1 MKQSEVVTIIH
12 TNDFH
17 SHFEPMPRAAT
28 AIEHIRAK
36 HAGDLV
42 IVTDIGDHMDR
53 MRLETE
59 GSGGKAN
66 QAVLN
71 FSRYDIV
78 VPGNNEGLTLSKQT
92 LEALYTTDSTFD
104 AVCCNMVD
112 YATREPVPW
121 MQPYRIVSKGDIR
134 VGMIGATADFNDFY
148 HQLGWHLLPPLEAIA
163 DVVDRIRSQV
173 DVLVVCSHLGLS
185 RDQEM
190 AETIPGIDCILGGHT
205 HHLLLEPMF
214 VRGTMICATGKFGEY
229 VGEVQF
235 ELDKGTKKIVH
246 RQAWC
251 HEVNRYE
258 ADPVLTDLIAQYKSE
273 AKEVLSEK
281 VAELNVPLTTNWE
294 KESPIGNLL
303 AQGLKAWTGAELAI
317 VNAGQILRSL
327 DEGCITREIILE
339 LCPSPIN
346 PCRMKLRGSYI
357 RQALEECVQNEFI
370 QKPIKGFGFRGKVLG
385 TLCLDGM
392 EIRLDETGRITDIYV
407 GNSQLDNDQEYDVAT
422 IDMFTFGIG
431 YLSLRQG
438 QDIRYYLPE
447 FIRDILI
454 EELQK
459 PLAIEDS
466 FRKRW
471 IT

>member
-1 MKQSEVVTIIH
+1 MKHTEVVTIIH

-28 AIEHIRAK
+28 AIESIRAK
-36 HAGDLV
+36 HAGELV
-42 IVTDIGDHMDR
+42 ILTDIGDHMDR

-59 GSGGKAN
+59 GSEGKAN

-71 FSRYDIV
+71 YSRYDIV
-78 VPGNNEGLTLSKQT
+78 VPGNNEGLTLDKQT
-92 LEALYTTDSTFD
+92 LKALYTKDATFE
-104 AVCCNMVD
+104 AICCNMVD
-112 YATREPVPW
+112 YVTREPVSW
-121 MQPYRIVSKGDIR
+121 MPPYRIFAKGDIR

-148 HQLGWHLLPPLEAIA
+148 HQLGWHLLPPIEAIA
-163 DVVDRIRSQV
+163 DVVGHLRDQV
-173 DVLVVCSHLGLS
+173 DVLIVCSHLGLS

-235 ELDKGTKKIVH
+235 ELDSSTREIVH
-246 RQAWC
+246 RSAYC
-251 HEVNRYE
+251 HELSGFE
-258 ADPVLTDLIAQYKSE
+258 ADPVLVGLIAQYRTE
-273 AKEVLSEK
+273 AKEVLSEE
-281 VAELNVPLTTNWE
+281 VAELNVHLDSSLEN
-294 KESPIGNLL
+294 ESPLGNLL
-303 AQGLKAWTGAELAI
+303 AQGLREWTGAELAI
-317 VNAGQILRSL
+317 VNAGQILKSL

-346 PCRMKLRGSYI
+346 PCRMKLSGHNI
-357 RQALEECVQNEFI
+357 RQALEESLQVEFI
-370 QKPIKGFGFRGKVLG
+370 QRPIKGFGFRGKVLG
-385 TLCLDGM
+385 TLCMDGM
-392 EIRLDETGRITDIYV
+392 EVRIDEEGRIVEIYV
-407 GNSQLDNDQEYDVAT
+407 GDSQLDDSHLYDVAT

-438 QDIRYYLPE
+438 LDIRYYLPE

-454 EELQK
+454 LELQK
-459 PLAIEDS
+459 PSSIQDS

-471 IT
+471 IR

>member
-1 MKQSEVVTIIH
+1 
-12 TNDFH
+12 
-17 SHFEPMPRAAT
+17 
-28 AIEHIRAK
+28 
-36 HAGDLV
+36 
-42 IVTDIGDHMDR
+42 
-53 MRLETE
+53 
-59 GSGGKAN
+59 
-66 QAVLN
+66 
-71 FSRYDIV
+71 
-78 VPGNNEGLTLSKQT
+78 
-92 LEALYTTDSTFD
+92 
-104 AVCCNMVD
+104 
-112 YATREPVPW
+112 
-121 MQPYRIVSKGDIR
+121 
-134 VGMIGATADFNDFY
+134 
-148 HQLGWHLLPPLEAIA
+148 
-163 DVVDRIRSQV
+163 
-173 DVLVVCSHLGLS
+173 
-185 RDQEM
+185 M

-205 HHLLLEPMF
+205 HHLLLEPLF

-251 HEVNRYE
+251 HEVSRYE